1 MCWGKKTAN
10 LEFYALL
17 KYLQVYTHIHD
28 TQGLRVYLS
37 QKRNYFRRKLKLKAK
52 KRFHRGAVYKKK
64 KKKKKKSVSMDCN
77 DDCLGSQKE
86 VE

>member
-1 MCWGKKTAN
+1 MKENVTYKTNKNGTVADVSVFAMCLGKITAN

-17 KYLQVYTHIHD
+17 KYVQAYIHIHD

-52 KRFHRGAVYKKK
+52 NGFHR
-64 KKKKKKSVSMDCN
+64 
-77 DDCLGSQKE
+77 
-86 VE
+86 